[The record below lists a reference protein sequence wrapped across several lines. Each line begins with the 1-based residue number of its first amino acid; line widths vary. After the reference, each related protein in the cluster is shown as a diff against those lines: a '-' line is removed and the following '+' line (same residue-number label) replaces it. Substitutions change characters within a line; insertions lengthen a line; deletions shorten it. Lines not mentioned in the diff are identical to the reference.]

1 MNQILASIPS
11 PTVSY
16 FDLGPVRIHIYALC
30 ILTGIVLA
38 ILIANQRL
46 TKRGGESGVAID
58 IALWAV
64 PFGIIGGRIFHVLT
78 HLGDYFYDG
87 ADFTAIFRIWEGGL
101 AIYGA
106 ISFGLLGAWL
116 GARFAGIRFWSFVD
130 AVAPGVLL
138 AQAIGR
144 WGNYFNQELFGRPT
158 SLPWGLQI
166 DPLKRPVGYE
176 SFETFHPTF
185 LYELIWCVLV
195 AYLLIKLPGI
205 LKRFASRSGDVF
217 ALYVL
222 GYTIGRLWIEALRI
236 DEANLILGLR
246 LNIWVS
252 LIVIISSFAYLVRSK
267 GRGNAKEKTVAS

>member
-1 MNQILASIPS
+1 VNQILASIPS

-38 ILIANQRL
+38 IMIANQRL

-64 PFGIIGGRIFHVLT
+64 PFGILGGRIFHVLT
-78 HLGDYFYDG
+78 HLGDYFYEG

-144 WGNYFNQELFGRPT
+144 WVTTSTKSSMELQPTCPGGWKSHRITPLIHWVCQLVSCSTRPSST
-158 SLPWGLQI
+158 SRCGAWP
-166 DPLKRPVGYE
+166 E
-176 SFETFHPTF
+176 
-185 LYELIWCVLV
+185 
-195 AYLLIKLPGI
+195 
-205 LKRFASRSGDVF
+205 
-217 ALYVL
+217 
-222 GYTIGRLWIEALRI
+222 
-236 DEANLILGLR
+236 
-246 LNIWVS
+246 
-252 LIVIISSFAYLVRSK
+252 
-267 GRGNAKEKTVAS
+267 